1 MQLISKTG
9 TNQFRGTAYDFIRN
23 DRFDA
28 PPFGT
33 VGDLPPFSLHQY
45 GGNLGGPIVPQR
57 TFFFVNFEGL
67 QQRQTQ
73 SFTRF
78 VPERRPLGPASS
90 RRSPPWLHNTRPV
103 AGTTSDPAIDEWN
116 VAQEFQADETAPSFR
131 VDHRFSSTATMF
143 ARYNFDNADIVS
155 PTETGYTTNQL
166 RPSNFTLQFQK
177 ILTNTIVNEVKFGYN
192 ASLREELRDGAHA
205 GAVQRAGVRGA
216 DGRPSDYR
224 GRPDLQRPR

>member
-1 MQLISKTG
+1 MGSSLYSAESGAGAGGQVQLISKTG
-9 TNQFRGTAYDFIRN
+9 TNRFRGTAYDFIRN

-90 RRSPPWLHNTRPV
+90 RRSPPWLQQYPAGNRP
-103 AGTTSDPAIDEWN
+103 TSDPAIDEWN

-155 PTETGYTTNQL
+155 PSDTGYTTNQL
-166 RPSNFTLQFQK
+166 RPSQFHSAVPEDPHQHHRERGQVRLQR
-177 ILTNTIVNEVKFGYN
+177 VP
-192 ASLREELRDGAHA
+192 ARGAAGRRHA
-205 GAVQRAGVRGA
+205 GAVQRAGVR
-216 DGRPSDYR
+216 RR
-224 GRPDLQRPR
+224 